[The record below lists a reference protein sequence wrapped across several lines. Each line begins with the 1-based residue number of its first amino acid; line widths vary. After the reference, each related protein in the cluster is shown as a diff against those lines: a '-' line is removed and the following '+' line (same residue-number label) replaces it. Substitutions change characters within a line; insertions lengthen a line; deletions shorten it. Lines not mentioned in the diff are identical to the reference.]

1 LVIVLI
7 QPRNPLNIGAV
18 ARAMTNFG
26 FADLRLV
33 APYDLAFREAQS
45 AVRARDVLARATVF
59 PDLAAAIADCRFVAG
74 TVSPGHRQ
82 LHLPLERL
90 EPAARILRGQPK
102 PAAILFGSEK
112 FGLSNE
118 DLSYCELIL
127 TIPTCGSQESMNLGQ
142 AVAVVLYE
150 LIRDATIPLW
160 PSPVAVPA
168 SVDQLS
174 RLEQGLLE
182 ALDRSGYINPVV
194 ANSTTVKIRRLL
206 KKLGLS
212 SRDAT
217 VWSGM
222 LRQILWRLR
231 R

>member
-1 LVIVLI
+1 
-7 QPRNPLNIGAV
+7 
-18 ARAMTNFG
+18 MTNFG
-26 FADLRLV
+26 FSDLRLV

-45 AVRARDVLARATVF
+45 AVRSGKVLTRATVF

-74 TVSPGHRQ
+74 TVSPGHRR

-90 EPAARILRGQPK
+90 EPAARTLRGQSG

-118 DLSYCELIL
+118 DLSYCDLIL
-127 TIPTCGSQESMNLGQ
+127 TIPTSASQESMNLGQ

-150 LIRDATIPLW
+150 LIRDPTIRSWPD
-160 PSPVAVPA
+160 PSPAAA
-168 SVDQLS
+168 SLGQLS

-194 ANSTTVKIRRLL
+194 ANSTTLKIRRLL
-206 KKLGLS
+206 KKLSLS

-222 LRQILWRLR
+222 LRQILWKLR
-231 R
+231 G